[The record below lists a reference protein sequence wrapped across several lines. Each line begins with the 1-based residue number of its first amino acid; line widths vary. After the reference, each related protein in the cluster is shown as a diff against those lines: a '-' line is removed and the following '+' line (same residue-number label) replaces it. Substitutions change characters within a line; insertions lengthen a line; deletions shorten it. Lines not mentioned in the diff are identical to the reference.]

1 MADRTFRIQG
11 DAGIRP
17 AFVAAWNLIQGIMRD
32 AQGGYELVL
41 RPLKSKR
48 SIEQNKRY
56 WSLLRELASVAWVDN
71 RQFDDQVWHEQFKRW
86 FIGCEDVALPDGST
100 ELRGIST
107 TKLSVDEFGIYMTKI
122 EAWAA
127 EQGWPLMI
135 QEAA

>member
-11 DAGIRP
+11 AVGLKL
-17 AFVAAWNLIQGIMRD
+17 AFRNAFELCKQLMQKDGTS
-32 AQGGYELVL
+32 YELVI
-41 RPLKSKR
+41 RQLKSKR

-56 WSLLRELASVAWVDN
+56 WSLLRELAAVAWVDG

-86 FIGCEDVALPDGST
+86 FIGCEDVSLPDGST

-107 TKLSVDEFGIYMTKI
+107 TKLTVDEFGIYMTKI

-127 EQGWPLMI
+127 ENGFPIGMEQ
-135 QEAA
+135 AA

>member
-1 MADRTFRIQG
+1 MTDRTFRIQG
-11 DAGIRP
+11 AVGLKL
-17 AFVAAWNLIQGIMRD
+17 AFRNAFELCKQLMQKDGT
-32 AQGGYELVL
+32 GYELVI

-71 RQFDDQVWHEQFKRW
+71 RQFDDQVWHEQLKRW
-86 FIGCEDVALPDGST
+86 FIGCEDVALPEGST

-107 TKLSVDEFGIYMTKI
+107 TKLSVDEFCIYMTRI

-127 EQGWPLMI
+127 EQGWPLMM

>member
-11 DAGIRP
+11 AVGLKL
-17 AFVAAWNLIQGIMRD
+17 AFRNAFELCKQLMQKDGT
-32 AQGGYELVL
+32 GYELVI

-48 SIEQNKRY
+48 SIDQNKRY
-56 WSLLRELASVAWVDN
+56 WSLLRELAAVAWVDK

-107 TKLSVDEFGIYMTKI
+107 TKLSVDEFGTYMTRI

-127 EQGWPLMI
+127 EQGWPLMM
-135 QEAA
+135 QEVA

>member
-11 DAGIRP
+11 AVGLKL
-17 AFVAAWNLIQGIMRD
+17 AFRNAFELCKQLMQKDGTS
-32 AQGGYELVL
+32 YELVI

-56 WSLLRELASVAWVDN
+56 WSLLRELAAVAWVDG

-86 FIGCEDVALPDGST
+86 FIGCEDVSLPDGST

-107 TKLSVDEFGIYMTKI
+107 TKLTVDEFGIYMTKI

-127 EQGWPLMI
+127 EQGWPLMM